1 MALAAR
7 EAVARQSQG
16 VDEEIVYSITT
27 TAWGT
32 GPSSVS
38 FKVYD
43 DSADFADVTS
53 TVCPGSASV
62 VGDVITL
69 PKLKALTPNHIYRV
83 EVKFTAGGNVW
94 EPYFTV
100 LAER

>member
-1 MALAAR
+1 MSR
-7 EAVARQSQG
+7 EVTEGRQPQG
-16 VDEEIVYSITT
+16 VDEEVAYTFSTT
-27 TAWGT
+27 TYGGSPT
-32 GPSSVS
+32 SVS

-43 DSADFADVTS
+43 DSDSFADVTS

-62 VGDVITL
+62 VGDIITL
-69 PKLKALTPNHIYRV
+69 PKLKLLTLNHLYRV